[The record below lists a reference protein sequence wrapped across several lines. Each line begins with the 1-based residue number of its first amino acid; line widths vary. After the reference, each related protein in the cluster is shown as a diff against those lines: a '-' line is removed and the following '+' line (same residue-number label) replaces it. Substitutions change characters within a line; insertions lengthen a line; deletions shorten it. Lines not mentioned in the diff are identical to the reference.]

1 MEIDEI
7 TIHYEEDGLVLVKEL
22 EKEILTKGL
31 WVTMLFRYQEYD
43 RKKQEYG
50 TEKYSIRRYQKRG
63 DQYIYKSKFNIS
75 SAKQAV
81 KIIEILSKWTANP

>member
-7 TIHYEEDGLVLVKEL
+7 TMHYEEDGLVLVKEL
-22 EKEILTKGL
+22 EKEVLSKGL

-43 RKKQEYG
+43 RNKQEYG
-50 TEKYSIRRYQKRG
+50 VEKYSIRRYQKRG

-81 KIIEILSKWTANP
+81 KIIEILSKWTADS

>member
-7 TIHYEEDGLVLVKEL
+7 TIQYEEDGLVLVKEI

-43 RKKQEYG
+43 RNKQEYG
-50 TEKYSIRRYQKRG
+50 PEKYSIRRYQKRG